1 MYEKY
6 TGTQIQRKVIM
17 FYSYSGNSV
26 QRKRL
31 KRFINFL
38 RRADKKNF
46 DLATVCNT
54 DVGNPFLVVD
64 RFKKHSCGTTACV
77 YGLLPVYNP
86 SMFYYQ
92 QTCQISNKYF
102 SYSVRIYNNKVYGI
116 HYTMEWYFG
125 ISEYAS
131 DILFFDSTYDTTSCW
146 YGKNIRKITPKMV
159 ADKLE
164 QLINGKLKVK
174 TRK

>member
-6 TGTQIQRKVIM
+6 TGTQI
-17 FYSYSGNSV
+17 

-38 RRADKKNF
+38 RRVDKKNF
-46 DLATVCNT
+46 DLSVVCYTN
-54 DVGNPFLVVD
+54 VGNPFLVVD

-86 SMFYYQ
+86 TVFYYQ
-92 QTCQISNKYF
+92 QTCQLDDKRFAYSIRSNKA
-102 SYSVRIYNNKVYGI
+102 NLGGI
-116 HYTMEWYFG
+116 HNTMDWYFG
-125 ISEYAS
+125 IGE
-131 DILFFDSTYDTTSCW
+131 DVIDMLFFDSTYDDTSHW
-146 YGKNIRKITPKMV
+146 YGKDIQKITPKMV

-174 TRK
+174 TGRK